1 MMSHLVVNGA
11 EFAIVGGTLV
21 FKLWIC
27 ACISNHILLRQGS
40 IIELELL
47 STQYT
52 IVHMQKDQLL

>member
-11 EFAIVGGTLV
+11 EFAIVGGTLM

-27 ACISNHILLRQGS
+27 SCILNHILLRQGS